1 MGRDRAFERAYSLN
15 IARLSIGNQ
24 ELTFDVGQEFFEH
37 FDRPVVRNGQVQI
50 RLALVKT
57 ATHLDARFFVSGQ
70 VELECDRCLQPYFQ
84 PVEDTYRII
93 YAFKPGLK
101 VEEEEVIYTSP
112 DEQALPLVQEIY
124 DFISL
129 AVPMR
134 RVPDPEVHTCAPE
147 ILALITSRTG
157 TGEEELL
164 EQDSEADEAEEETE
178 DEFIFSRGE
187 AEEEDDEDLWEDGDE
202 EPEDLPEVFRE
213 AWRKRKGLSS

>member
-15 IARLSIGNQ
+15 IARLPIGAQ

-37 FDRPVVRNGQVQI
+37 FDRPVVQNGQV
-50 RLALVKT
+50 RVTLALVKT
-57 ATHLDARFFVSGQ
+57 GTHLDARFRISGQ
-70 VELECDRCLQPYFQ
+70 VELECDRCLQPYQQ

-147 ILALITSRTG
+147 ILALITDRSG
-157 TGEEELL
+157 TGEEELW
-164 EQDSEADEAEEETE
+164 EQEDSGTEEEEESEDVFVLPAAGE
-178 DEFIFSRGE
+178 DE
-187 AEEEDDEDLWEDGDE
+187 EDEEDLWEDDDE
-202 EPEDLPEVFRE
+202 EPADLPEVFRE